1 MVETID
7 IHTLNLEEL
16 DGVVS
21 LYPWY
26 AGARKE
32 LCVRMNAMGAMS
44 DSLVAQTGLYMAS
57 RRILYNLAHA
67 GKKNIEPVRPVPQSA
82 EKPRESRIFVVG
94 GDYFSQSQ
102 YNGVR
107 ESGDSIF
114 PKFAA
119 APQEPVSGGS
129 VEAEAPDEEFCTET
143 LAAIYREQGY
153 PAEAKKIYSKLS
165 LRYPEKSVYFAALID
180 EIDKN

>member
-7 IHTLNLEEL
+7 IHALNLEEL

-26 AGARKE
+26 AGARAE
-32 LCVRMNAMGAMS
+32 LCRRMQEMGNMS
-44 DSLVAQTGLYMAS
+44 DTLAAQTGLYLAS
-57 RRILYNLAHA
+57 RRILYDITHA
-67 GKKNIEPVRPVPQSA
+67 GKDPGHAVRTAAKAA
-82 EKPRESRIFVVG
+82 EKPREQKIWVVG

-107 ESGDSIF
+107 KADDGIFSSFASGSGN
-114 PKFAA
+114 ASWN
-119 APQEPVSGGS
+119 EPASAE
-129 VEAEAPDEEFCTET
+129 VEEEFCTET

-180 EIDKN
+180 ELDKN